1 MKKINIKLIISLAIV
16 MILGN
21 FISIF
26 SFASFNIDSA
36 NLYSK
41 GDCGRLIK
49 KNGTVVK
56 TSFIVYSK
64 DGKEYPAYC
73 LDKSKPGVG
82 EVGGYN
88 VSINSTISNVMV
100 WKTITNG
107 YPYKTPAE
115 LGCANN
121 EEAFMATKMA
131 VYTALYDY
139 QMSDFEG
146 IGDAGYRVINAINNI
161 VSAARN
167 SSSTKISS
175 DLKLTSDSNL
185 FELDN
190 INPKYISQ
198 TFKVTANGP
207 MQNYKINLSGN
218 IPEGTI
224 ITDINN
230 NQKNEFT
237 SKEKFKILLPISNL
251 GQGGDLNIKVE
262 SGVQTKPIFYGISP
276 NSANQDYAITGATY
290 EDGVGEATLTY
301 SKNETKLKIFK
312 QDTDTKEVLA
322 GAKFDLLDS
331 EKNVL
336 YTNLTSD
343 ENGLILINNLMPGT
357 YYLKET
363 KAPNNY
369 LVCEDYIKLEVGFNE
384 EISIIVNNNK
394 GEKPTIEV
402 TKNKVTVKQKM
413 IENKLP
419 RTGM

>member
-82 EVGGYN
+82 EAGGYN

-115 LGCANN
+115 LGCINN

-161 VSAARN
+161 VSSARN

-185 FELDN
+185 FELDS
-190 INPKYISQ
+190 INSKYISQ

-262 SGVQTKPIFYGISP
+262 SGVQTKPIFYGISS
-276 NSANQDYAITGATY
+276 NSANQDYALTGATY
-290 EDGVGEATLTY
+290 EDGVGEVTLTY

-369 LVCEDYIKLEVGFNE
+369 LVYEDYIKLEVGFNE

-402 TKNKVTVKQKM
+402 SKNKVTVKQKM

-419 RTGM
+419 KTGM

>member
-49 KNGTVVK
+49 KNETVVK

-82 EVGGYN
+82 EAGGYN

-185 FELDN
+185 FELDS
-190 INPKYISQ
+190 INSKYISQ

-301 SKNETKLKIFK
+301 SKNETKLKIYK

-369 LVCEDYIKLEVGFNE
+369 LVYEDYIKLEVGFNE

-402 TKNKVTVKQKM
+402 SKNKVTVKQKM
-413 IENKLP
+413 MENKLP
-419 RTGM
+419 KTGM